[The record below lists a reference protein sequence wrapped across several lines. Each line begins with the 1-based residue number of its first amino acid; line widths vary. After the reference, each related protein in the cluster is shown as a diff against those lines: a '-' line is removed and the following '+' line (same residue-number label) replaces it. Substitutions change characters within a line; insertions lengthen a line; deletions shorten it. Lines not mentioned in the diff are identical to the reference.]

1 MSDAADP
8 SGSSAS
14 DSVRELVVPASLDG
28 VRLDKAVAELLP
40 ELSRARVK
48 RAIDLGVVR
57 VNGRKMSKG
66 STVTGGDR
74 IGIDIA
80 QVADAPAVPEPGA
93 PLRVV
98 FESAQVAVVDK
109 PAGQP
114 TAPLRPGEVGTLVN
128 AVLGHY
134 PELVP
139 TEEAFVGH
147 SPREPASSTAWTRR
161 RAARSSSPAPPQR
174 STP

>member
-1 MSDAADP
+1 MSDAPAP
-8 SGSSAS
+8 NGSSAS
-14 DSVRELVVPASLDG
+14 QSVRELVVPASLDG

-48 RAIDLGVVR
+48 RAIDLGAVR
-57 VNGRKMSKG
+57 VNGRKMPKG
-66 STVTGGDR
+66 STVAGGDR
-74 IGIDIA
+74 VGVDVA
-80 QVADAPAVPEPGA
+80 QVADAPAVPEAGA

-98 FESAQVAVVDK
+98 FESAQVLVVDK

-139 TEEAFVGH
+139 SEDA
-147 SPREPASSTAWTRR
+147 
-161 RAARSSSPAPPQR
+161 
-174 STP
+174 